1 MLRSVLFTAL
11 LAFSASAGAQG
22 FSYDYFSAGYSRIDY
37 EEDLFGGS
45 VDGDTFGLA
54 GSYGITENFFVF
66 GSFDTGHVEDDFGD
80 SVDVTL
86 YDLGLGYHM
95 PLTDRVDLVGSLSYE
110 YAELSDSGIS
120 FDENGFGFGIGLR
133 AKAGNAL
140 EFNAGIQQVDLDDFP
155 GDGTFLDLGALY
167 SLTDNL
173 QIGLDG
179 SFGDDLST
187 YTLSGRY
194 YFGNH

>member
-1 MLRSVLFTAL
+1 MPAQVLVERADSPAGEAGGNRRAIL
-11 LAFSASAGAQG
+11 L
-22 FSYDYFSAGYSRIDY
+22 
-37 EEDLFGGS
+37 EE
-45 VDGDTFGLA
+45 V
-54 GSYGITENFFVF
+54 
-66 GSFDTGHVEDDFGD
+66 DTGDVEDDLGD

-86 YDLGLGYHM
+86 YDLGFGYHM
-95 PLTDRVDLVGSLSYE
+95 PLTDRVDLVGSVSYE
-110 YAELSDSGIS
+110 YAELSDSGFS

-194 YFGNH
+194 YFGNN